1 MYVYYVVYIYYV
13 YYIYT
18 VYYTLQLA
26 HLGASGTQNVGM
38 RPTIVAVWPD
48 SQDHPSQSVFMCH
61 AGNCDGATCYVCHQ
75 KYPRVA

>member
-26 HLGASGTQNVGM
+26 HLGASGTQCPWVCDQQSWPG
-38 RPTIVAVWPD
+38 VATVT
-48 SQDHPSQSVFMCH
+48 VV
-61 AGNCDGATCYVCHQ
+61 ACDLFVTS
-75 KYPRVA
+75 